1 MTEKGRR
8 GRRPTIF
15 PEKPKASLC
24 CCNAAQW
31 KTQKPTPRTRGNESI
46 PLSPLFL
53 ISVLPRCW
61 EARWFAWLWAGSLR
75 QECADIK
82 LRMECRSA
90 EAVVQSVVQIR
101 TRQKEKEKKDIKV
114 WSYERN
120 RVHIRLG
127 RAIRRRIA
135 ARRSARKMDTAH
147 VTAASGVVEAS
158 VHLSYR
164 RLRGPCL
171 RDLRIP

>member
-90 EAVVQSVVQIR
+90 EAVVQSVVQIG

-135 ARRSARKMDTAH
+135 ASQHAGAHARWTQHTLPRLRAWWRLRYTCRIVGSAAH
-147 VTAASGVVEAS
+147 VYGT
-158 VHLSYR
+158 
-164 RLRGPCL
+164 
-171 RDLRIP
+171 